1 MYFAGSPY
9 TTHRFDPHHHLHQR
23 LAVRRIL
30 HQMCYQNQNQTH
42 LFPHQ
47 HICNLYRLFPT
58 YETSKEL
65 QLTSVNPPYVE
76 LKNSSVGG
84 RVARSSCIRL
94 PAVHLLGRDDAIIRN
109 MSKYQSV
116 KKNLIFDLRLSNGN
130 TEAPVCKAET
140 TSSTLSKC
148 VESHEQ
154 EENSSEPINAK
165 LKIPSLLD
173 VNALR
178 NEQLKFMGHQKWKF
192 PQDSPYFC
200 TPCWKGYNTERMFK
214 KHLENHIQ
222 CPESECKFSAVPYVL
237 AKHILNVHSVSNCS
251 SSVKVDA
258 KWKEAR
264 TKHYPTSAHI
274 AEKAQLE
281 KEKVLRGEVLVT
293 ENSLK
298 HKGTTLSLEAMK
310 IKGKYKFDGAE
321 KGKKNSFKCKKRKT
335 AELLEKLLENE
346 IRHEENVLLQC
357 IRHVCSTI
365 INYPK
370 SETIGKETNF

>member
-1 MYFAGSPY
+1 MY
-9 TTHRFDPHHHLHQR
+9 
-23 LAVRRIL
+23 
-30 HQMCYQNQNQTH
+30 
-42 LFPHQ
+42 
-47 HICNLYRLFPT
+47 
-58 YETSKEL
+58 
-65 QLTSVNPPYVE
+65 
-76 LKNSSVGG
+76 LK
-84 RVARSSCIRL
+84 
-94 PAVHLLGRDDAIIRN
+94 RN

-321 KGKKNSFKCKKRKT
+321 KGEKCEFDDQIFQKNSFKCKKRKT

>member
-1 MYFAGSPY
+1 
-9 TTHRFDPHHHLHQR
+9 
-23 LAVRRIL
+23 
-30 HQMCYQNQNQTH
+30 MCYQNQNQTH

-47 HICNLYRLFPT
+47 HICNLYHL
-58 YETSKEL
+58 SKEF

-84 RVARSSCIRL
+84 RVSRSSCIRF
-94 PAVHLLGRDDAIIRN
+94 PAVHLLGRN

-130 TEAPVCKAET
+130 TEAPACKVET
-140 TSSTLSKC
+140 TSSTRSKC
-148 VESHEQ
+148 SESHDQ
-154 EENSSEPINAK
+154 EENSSESTNAN

-173 VNALR
+173 VNVLK
-178 NEQLKFMGHQKWKF
+178 NEQLKFNGHQKWKF
-192 PQDSPYFC
+192 PQDSRYFC

-222 CPESECKFSAVPYVL
+222 CPEPECKFSAVPYVL
-237 AKHILNVHSVSNCS
+237 AKHILNVHSVSNGS

-258 KWKEAR
+258 KWKEER

-281 KEKVLRGEVLVT
+281 KEKVLRGENNPIFGGH
-293 ENSLK
+293 ED
-298 HKGTTLSLEAMK
+298 ER
-310 IKGKYKFDGAE
+310 E
-321 KGKKNSFKCKKRKT
+321 KNNFKCKKRKT

-365 INYPK
+365 INFPK
-370 SETIGKETNF
+370 SETTGRETNF

>member
-1 MYFAGSPY
+1 LFHILSILFSDESKCLHITIRLAHPVPP
-9 TTHRFDPHHHLHQR
+9 HRP
-23 LAVRRIL
+23 AVRRIL

-47 HICNLYRLFPT
+47 HICNLYRL
-58 YETSKEL
+58 
-65 QLTSVNPPYVE
+65 LTSVNPPYVE

-84 RVARSSCIRL
+84 RVSRSSCIRF

-130 TEAPVCKAET
+130 TEAPVCKVET
-140 TSSTLSKC
+140 TSSTRSKC
-148 VESHEQ
+148 SESHDQ
-154 EENSSEPINAK
+154 EENSSESTNAN

-173 VNALR
+173 VNVLK
-178 NEQLKFMGHQKWKF
+178 NEQLKFNGHQKWKF
-192 PQDSPYFC
+192 PQDSRYFC

-222 CPESECKFSAVPYVL
+222 CPEPECKFSAVPYVL
-237 AKHILNVHSVSNCS
+237 AKHILNVHSVSNGS

-258 KWKEAR
+258 KWKEER

-310 IKGKYKFDGAE
+310 MKGKYNLDGTE
-321 KGKKNSFKCKKRKT
+321 KG
-335 AELLEKLLENE
+335 
-346 IRHEENVLLQC
+346 NV
-357 IRHVCSTI
+357 
-365 INYPK
+365 
-370 SETIGKETNF
+370 